1 MNNEQYPKLSRFQIQ
16 KQQKPF
22 HHSPQGPKKRK
33 KLKHKEEVEVNFVP
47 KKTKKPTKIIE
58 IRNENNHSYRHST
71 QE

>member
-1 MNNEQYPKLSRFQIQ
+1 MFEEMFQLIFSPLEQYPKLSRFQKIQ

-47 KKTKKPTKIIE
+47 KKNKKTTKK
-58 IRNENNHSYRHST
+58 
-71 QE
+71 